1 MHYVVL
7 CFLAGTHCKN
17 GRKAFTAW
25 HCQLCCQKTPVGKL
39 LSGSTVLFV
48 VFARFLHAFSV
59 CVCVL
64 CVCVCVCVVWCVL
77 SVCVGC
83 VCVCV
88 LCVCVCV
95 CVGVC
100 VLCVCV
106 CALCVCV
113 CVCALCVCAL
123 CVC

>member
-7 CFLAGTHCKN
+7 CFLAGTPCKN

-59 CVCVL
+59 CVCCV
-64 CVCVCVCVVWCVL
+64 CVYVCVCVCRWVCVWCVCVWGCQRGCPL
-77 SVCVGC
+77 SDFFHFGSLSFLTSAQAACPR
-83 VCVCV
+83 
-88 LCVCVCV
+88 
-95 CVGVC
+95 
-100 VLCVCV
+100 
-106 CALCVCV
+106 
-113 CVCALCVCAL
+113 
-123 CVC
+123 